1 MRRRKCRDQMGS
13 EVGNVA
19 KKSAAISARVGG
31 ARLYADRSTVVC
43 LRDRERV
50 AGAVARKDHDIQ
62 PSMAGNA
69 RENERKRT
77 SEHIEKA
84 KKLVYF
90 SARIPLEIRNAIRS
104 ASVYRKNVGLIP
116 ASEQDITRVALTE
129 WLERNQN
136 AQNNRQ

>member
-1 MRRRKCRDQMGS
+1 M
-13 EVGNVA
+13 A
-19 KKSAAISARVGG
+19 KKPPLNEVVKAFSLNKTQDEWVTRGTV
-31 ARLYADRSTVVC
+31 STEQGSSE
-43 LRDRERV
+43 LLSSNTQS
-50 AGAVARKDHDIQ
+50 HDIQ
-62 PSMAGNA
+62 PSMAVSA

-136 AQNNRQ
+136 AQNNKQ

>member
-1 MRRRKCRDQMGS
+1 M
-13 EVGNVA
+13 A
-19 KKSAAISARVGG
+19 KKPPLNEVVKAFSLNKTQDEWVTRGTVSTEQGSSELIS
-31 ARLYADRSTVVC
+31 SNTQS
-43 LRDRERV
+43 
-50 AGAVARKDHDIQ
+50 HDIQ
-62 PSMAGNA
+62 PSMAVSA

-136 AQNNRQ
+136 AQNNKQ

>member
-1 MRRRKCRDQMGS
+1 MSKKPPLNEVVNAFSLNKTQDEWVKRGTVSTEQGS
-13 EVGNVA
+13 SELLSSNTQ
-19 KKSAAISARVGG
+19 S
-31 ARLYADRSTVVC
+31 
-43 LRDRERV
+43 
-50 AGAVARKDHDIQ
+50 HDIQ
-62 PSMAGNA
+62 PSVVVSA

-77 SEHIEKA
+77 SEHIEKT

-136 AQNNRQ
+136 AQDNKQ

>member
-1 MRRRKCRDQMGS
+1 M
-13 EVGNVA
+13 A
-19 KKSAAISARVGG
+19 KKPPLNEVVKAFSLNKTQDEWVKRGTVASEQGSSELISNNTQS
-31 ARLYADRSTVVC
+31 YDT
-43 LRDRERV
+43 
-50 AGAVARKDHDIQ
+50 Q
-62 PSMAGNA
+62 PSVLVSA
-69 RENERKRT
+69 RENEKKST

-104 ASVYRKNVGLIP
+104 ASVYRKNFGLIP

-136 AQNNRQ
+136 AQNNKQ

>member
-1 MRRRKCRDQMGS
+1 M
-13 EVGNVA
+13 A
-19 KKSAAISARVGG
+19 KKPPLNEVVKAFSLNKTQDEWIKRGTVSTEQGSSELISSNTQFHDTQPA
-31 ARLYADRSTVVC
+31 VV
-43 LRDRERV
+43 V
-50 AGAVARKDHDIQ
+50 
-62 PSMAGNA
+62 SA

-136 AQNNRQ
+136 AQGNKE

>member
-1 MRRRKCRDQMGS
+1 M
-13 EVGNVA
+13 A
-19 KKSAAISARVGG
+19 KKPPLNEVVKAFSLNKTQDEWVKRGTVETEQGSSALISN
-31 ARLYADRSTVVC
+31 STQSY
-43 LRDRERV
+43 DT
-50 AGAVARKDHDIQ
+50 Q
-62 PSMAGNA
+62 PSVLVSA
-69 RENERKRT
+69 RENENKST

-136 AQNNRQ
+136 AQDNKQ